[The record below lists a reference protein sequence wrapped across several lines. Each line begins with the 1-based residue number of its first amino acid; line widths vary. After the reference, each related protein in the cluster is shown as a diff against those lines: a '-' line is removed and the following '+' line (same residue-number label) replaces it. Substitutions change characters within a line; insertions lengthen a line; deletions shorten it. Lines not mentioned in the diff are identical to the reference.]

1 MIMRYTSAEMASLW
15 SEEAKL
21 SRWRDVAV
29 AVAVAQHELGLVP
42 AEALNE
48 IRAAPVP
55 PVERVRQIEADT
67 RHDVVAFLK
76 AFTERMDTTTAGF
89 VHRNLTSSDIV
100 DTAQAMALRTAN
112 DWILAGA
119 SRFTMALASQSLK
132 HRNTICVGRT
142 HGQAAAPDVFGHRL
156 ADFAF
161 AVERSV
167 ARLAAVGN
175 ELAVLNL
182 TGPVG
187 TGIDLTPRLRDQVA
201 SRLNLGVPKTS
212 TQVLFRDALATW
224 VADLAVLGGIC
235 EAFATDVRLG
245 AHDGVAEV
253 SEGRGPNQVGSS
265 SMPHKRNPVTAEQI
279 CGFARL
285 LRGYV
290 GPAMEDIALWQ
301 HRDLSHSS
309 VERVVIPD
317 AAALTEHLLL
327 KSTQLCSGLVV
338 DVERMMENVERAGRN
353 LASSRMLTEL
363 LAAGMDR
370 TEAMTASEAWA
381 EAADRAERAEREVDQ
396 DADASP
402 PLGRTPLEPAV
413 ATAAQ
418 EVLDSE
424 TLRTLF
430 ADVEKLVDRGVKDLP
445 APR

>member
-15 SEEAKL
+15 SEDAKL

-29 AVAVAQHELGLVP
+29 AVAHAQYEMGVVP
-42 AEALNE
+42 AEALDQ

-55 PVERVRQIEADT
+55 LIERVRQIEADT
-67 RHDVVAFLK
+67 RHDVVAFIK
-76 AFTERMDTTTAGF
+76 AFTEPMDTKTAGF

-112 DWILAGA
+112 NWILAEA
-119 SRFTMALASQSLK
+119 RRFTVALGSQSLK
-132 HRNTICVGRT
+132 HRNTVCVGRT

-167 ARLAAVGN
+167 VRLEAVGN
-175 ELAVLNL
+175 DLAVVNL

-187 TGIDLTPRLRDQVA
+187 TGINLSPRLRELVA
-201 SRLNLGVPKTS
+201 SRLNLGVPNAS
-212 TQVLFRDALATW
+212 TQVIFRDALATW

-245 AHDGVAEV
+245 AHDGVAEL
-253 SEGRGPNQVGSS
+253 SEGQGPYQVGSS
-265 SMPHKRNPVTAEQI
+265 SMPHKKNPITAEQI
-279 CGFARL
+279 CGVSRL

-290 GPAMEDIALWQ
+290 GPVMEDIALWQ

-309 VERVVIPD
+309 VERVAIPD
-317 AAALTEHLLL
+317 AAALAEHLLL
-327 KSTQLCSGLVV
+327 KSTQLCLGLEV
-338 DVERMMENVERAGRN
+338 DVKQMLRNVERAGRE
-353 LASSRMLTEL
+353 LASSRMLRDF

-370 TEAMTASEAWA
+370 TEAVTASQAWV
-381 EAADRAERAEREVDQ
+381 EGADGTEHEVNQ
-396 DADASP
+396 DAAA
-402 PLGRTPLEPAV
+402 PLMWPRLEPAV
-413 ATAAQ
+413 AVAVQ

-424 TLRTLF
+424 TLNAMF
-430 ADVEKLVDRGVKDLP
+430 ADVELLVGRAAKDLP
-445 APR
+445 APC